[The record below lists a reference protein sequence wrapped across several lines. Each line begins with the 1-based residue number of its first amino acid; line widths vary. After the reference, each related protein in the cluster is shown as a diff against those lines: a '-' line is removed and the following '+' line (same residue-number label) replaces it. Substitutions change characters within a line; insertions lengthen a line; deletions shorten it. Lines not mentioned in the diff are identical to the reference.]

1 MSARPAALILVN
13 DNLPTTVQ
21 DLLVKQL
28 FVDIVL
34 DGYDFDQAVLLNP
47 NYAMEIKEDNL
58 RLLVNRDLSDM
69 TNRYL
74 FDVVLY
80 FRNGLVS
87 VLEDRVGPPSDT
99 WPVLSLTW
107 EKIGI
112 YNMWP

>member
-1 MSARPAALILVN
+1 MSARPAALIQVN
-13 DNLPTTVQ
+13 NDLPTTVQ
-21 DLLVKQL
+21 DLLIKQL
-28 FVDIVL
+28 FIDIIL

-87 VLEDRVGPPSDT
+87 VMESLVGPPADT
-99 WPVLSLTW
+99 WKITDITW
-107 EKIGI
+107 EKLGV
-112 YNMWP
+112 YNTWA

>member
-1 MSARPAALILVN
+1 MSARPAALIQVN
-13 DNLPTTVQ
+13 NDLPTTVQ
-21 DLLVKQL
+21 DMLIKQL
-28 FVDIVL
+28 FIDIVL
-34 DGYDFDQAVLLNP
+34 DGYDFDQAVLANP

-87 VLEDRVGPPSDT
+87 VLEDRVGPPKDT
-99 WPVLSLTW
+99 YPVVNITL

-112 YNMWP
+112 YNTWP